1 MSRPWSVRRLG
12 EQDWASY
19 RAVRLAML
27 LDAPSA
33 YGSTFA
39 READFTEETWR
50 ERLEQT
56 VLLAEREDGLPLGAA
71 TLLELE
77 PEPGAAP
84 EAPEVVA
91 MWVAGHA
98 RGEGVA
104 DALIEE
110 AVGHAADRGHTEVR
124 LHVMTDNPRAVAF
137 YERAGFRFDGSCGN
151 VDRCERMSRTIDGDD
166 GRQVTIR

>member
-1 MSRPWSVRRLG
+1 MTVRWSVRRLS
-12 EQDWASY
+12 EADWARY

-33 YGSTFA
+33 YGSSFA

-50 ERLEQT
+50 ERLGQT

-71 TLLELE
+71 TLLELD
-77 PEPGAAP
+77 PEPGA

-104 DALIEE
+104 DALLEE
-110 AVGHAADRGHTEVR
+110 AVGHAAGRGHAEVH

-137 YERAGFRFDGSCGN
+137 YQRNGFRFDGSCGN
-151 VDRCERMSRTIDGDD
+151 VEQCERMSRTIDGDD
-166 GRQVTIR
+166 RQVTIR

>member
-1 MSRPWSVRRLG
+1 MTVRWSVRRLTRA
-12 EQDWASY
+12 DWACY

-33 YGSTFA
+33 YGSSFA
-39 READFTEETWR
+39 REVDFTEETWR
-50 ERLEQT
+50 ERLGQT

-71 TLLELE
+71 TLLEPD
-77 PEPGAAP
+77 PEPGADP

-98 RGEGVA
+98 RGAGVA
-104 DALIEE
+104 DALLEE
-110 AVGHAADRGHTEVR
+110 AVRHAADRGHVEVR
-124 LHVMTDNPRAVAF
+124 LHVMADNPRAAAF
-137 YERAGFRFDGSCGN
+137 YRRKGFRFDGSCGN
-151 VDRCERMSRTIDGDD
+151 VERCERMSRTIDGN